1 MVVSGGDGGSDIQ
14 SLLSQLGAAGGVHQV
29 VMGSNVTFT
38 QAGEAGMNMS
48 DMVAQAV
55 QGAMAGLASARN
67 DPKWQV
73 PEDCPNCGARVDQAT
88 ACHEDNPLC
97 GFCHAPIPVQPYE
110 SHNMSGVAAGL
121 GQVAAQQADPSLGG
135 TARII
140 ATGSPVQ
147 TQLVAVTPMPGVRNA
162 GGQDVTGLTLNVTP
176 PNGAPYQVLMGLH
189 VPPEAE
195 HLLVPGAT
203 LPGKALPAHPE
214 AVAID
219 ATSTALPAFRYHP
232 DPVATGSVRSADE
245 PCQVCGRRRGYLYD
259 GRSSRA
265 GTRSTGST
273 TVVMPLPSSVEQVA
287 RTLHPIQT

>member
-1 MVVSGGDGGSDIQ
+1 MFGRRGKNDKSDSITPAAGVVDPPTPAGPLVQGGDLQALIAQAQGQGGSMVVSGGDGGSDIQ

-219 ATSTALPAFRYHP
+219 WDAALVGGP
-232 DPVATGSVRSADE
+232 
-245 PCQVCGRRRGYLYD
+245 
-259 GRSSRA
+259 
-265 GTRSTGST
+265 
-273 TVVMPLPSSVEQVA
+273 
-287 RTLHPIQT
+287 